1 MGSQR
6 YFEKQSPQHQRG
18 DGFYN
23 QTYRSD
29 TVIAVSAGSTAV
41 QSAAVCL
48 RKVDGD
54 KALKGCIQWLVMTLR
69 GRKKVQ
75 IDEDMDCH
83 ACIVGVV
90 KMALVDTSA

>member
-41 QSAAVCL
+41 QSAAVCQL
-48 RKVDGD
+48 CQYVNKD
-54 KALKGCIQWLVMTLR
+54 KQKEHTCLQLKLQ
-69 GRKKVQ
+69 
-75 IDEDMDCH
+75 
-83 ACIVGVV
+83 
-90 KMALVDTSA
+90 